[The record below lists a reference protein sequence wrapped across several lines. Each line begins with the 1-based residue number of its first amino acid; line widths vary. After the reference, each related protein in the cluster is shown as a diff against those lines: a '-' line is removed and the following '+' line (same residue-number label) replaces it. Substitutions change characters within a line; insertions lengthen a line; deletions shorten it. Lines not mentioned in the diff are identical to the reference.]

1 MLIKERRATIPIKK
15 DGKIKVIIKLS
26 LPFAIPDEEKKG
38 EVLTAERFNAFYFEI
53 EEKYKKFLNIKEPG
67 LTPLIAVIGFDLE
80 IDNKRIKVTRKTEI
94 RGESKAFFTSN
105 DTFDATLGYLLPER
119 KQKRKKNEIKPQH
132 VKKQG
137 N

>member
-1 MLIKERRATIPIKK
+1 MNCLKK
-15 DGKIKVIIKLS
+15 LMNWV
-26 LPFAIPDEEKKG
+26 FH
-38 EVLTAERFNAFYFEI
+38 
-53 EEKYKKFLNIKEPG
+53 
-67 LTPLIAVIGFDLE
+67 FD

-105 DTFDATLGYLLPER
+105 DTFDATLGYLIPER
-119 KQKRKKNEIKPQH
+119 KQKRKKNGIKSQH